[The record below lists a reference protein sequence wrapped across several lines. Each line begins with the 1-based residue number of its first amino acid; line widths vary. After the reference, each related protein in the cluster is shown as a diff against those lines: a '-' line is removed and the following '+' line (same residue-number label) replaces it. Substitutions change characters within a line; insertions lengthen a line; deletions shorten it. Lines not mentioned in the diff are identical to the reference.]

1 MTKKLVLMVGFYH
14 HGILTLYIAT
24 VVLDSSVDMRGVCPG
39 EIVTYTCTVIQGVF
53 LDWIVEPFL
62 PATERIQFTSTTATE
77 SSLNCNNVA
86 AVSCSVFDF
95 VATLINTTNSNT
107 VMSTTLAD
115 MTSTL
120 TFTATVRLNG
130 TVIQCRGTTAV
141 GLPIT
146 NNTLNVAGASIL
158 QHLFHIQAIIY
169 CQLYRS
175 QYIFATVSIL
185 KEESFYYNEEITLGA
200 TQ

>member
-1 MTKKLVLMVGFYH
+1 MQKTSVSGRVLPSC
-14 HGILTLYIAT
+14 IITLHVAT
-24 VVLDSSVDMRGVCPG
+24 VVLESSVSMRQACPG
-39 EIVTYTCTVIQGVF
+39 EMMTYTCTVTQGAF

-62 PATERIQFTSTTATE
+62 PATERIQFTSTAATE

-95 VATLINTTNSNT
+95 VATLINTTNPIT

-120 TFTATVRLNG
+120 TFSVTTRLNG
-130 TVIQCRGTTAV
+130 TVVQCKGTTAV
-141 GLPIT
+141 GLSIT

-158 QHLFHIQAIIY
+158 QHLFHN
-169 CQLYRS
+169 
-175 QYIFATVSIL
+175 
-185 KEESFYYNEEITLGA
+185 KDMH
-200 TQ
+200 